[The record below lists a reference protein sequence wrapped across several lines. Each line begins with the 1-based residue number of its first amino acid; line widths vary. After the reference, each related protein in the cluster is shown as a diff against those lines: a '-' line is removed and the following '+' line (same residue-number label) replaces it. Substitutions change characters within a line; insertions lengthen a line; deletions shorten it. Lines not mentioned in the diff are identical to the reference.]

1 MGRDLPALFFFFEA
15 MDAVVTLSHVSPYF
29 LLHLGAP
36 LQYALILDNEGVSKG
51 GEATAEIADPL

>member
-1 MGRDLPALFFFFEA
+1 
-15 MDAVVTLSHVSPYF
+15 MDTIVTLSRVSPCL

-51 GEATAEIADPL
+51 GKATAEIADPL